1 MFLFSQHRVKAS
13 PRNMAIQIPKSF
25 IQSDYQKS
33 TNQDQQE
40 TNQIATK
47 QKQEI
52 PWMVDIPIPKSELFH
67 QVYN

>member
-1 MFLFSQHRVKAS
+1 MLLFSQLRVKAS

-52 PWMVDIPIPKSELFH
+52 PWMVDIPIQKSELFH

>member
-1 MFLFSQHRVKAS
+1 MFSQRRAEAS
-13 PRNMAIQIPKSF
+13 SRNMAIQIPKSF
-25 IQSDYQKS
+25 IQSNYQKS
-33 TNQDQQE
+33 TNHDQQE

-52 PWMVDIPIPKSELFH
+52 PWILDIPIPKSELFH